1 MKTIHPPRQS
11 GSSLV
16 IVLTMIP
23 YIGIIL
29 CWVPAVLIA
38 AAQWGDW
45 THPLIVT
52 AVFLIVLF
60 GIVPIVWSAI
70 LSFQK
75 TNLLSTPEWIGLAN
89 YRALSKDP
97 LFKTSVVHAI
107 IYAALFVPLSVAGGL
122 FAAVALNRRI
132 RGIRFYRLAVF
143 VPLVTSTV
151 ATGIIF
157 LWLLDPTFGLV
168 NYALH
173 AVGLPQQQ
181 FLQDPNEALYCIIAM
196 TMWGW
201 LGFDV
206 IVYLAALQGIPEELL
221 EAAEMDGASRFSRFR
236 SVVVPLLG
244 PSTLF
249 LVVWSTINALQ
260 LFDEIYVTTRG
271 GPLGSTTVIVY
282 YLYQQAFQFF
292 NGGYGAAIAW
302 VLFLGILVVTLIQM
316 WIGRRR
322 VYYTS

>member
-1 MKTIHPPRQS
+1 MSVHAETGRSVEHERP
-11 GSSLV
+11 GL
-16 IVLTMIP
+16 LTRLTRSEHLA
-23 YIGIIL
+23 G
-29 CWVPAVLIA
+29 WAFVAPAVILIA
-38 AAQWGDW
+38 VFA
-45 THPLIVT
+45 LI
-52 AVFLIVLF
+52 
-60 GIVPIVWSAI
+60 PIGWS
-70 LSFQK
+70 L
-75 TNLLSTPEWIGLAN
+75 LLSLQANNLIAPAHYVGLAN
-89 YRALSKDP
+89 YRALAKDP
-97 LFKTSVVHAI
+97 QFRSAIGHTLLYTVV
-107 IYAALFVPLSVAGGL
+107 FVPVSVLGALGL
-122 FAAVALNRRI
+122 AVALNRRI

-168 NYALH
+168 NYLLH

-181 FLQDPNEALYCIIAM
+181 FLQDPNQALWCIVAM
-196 TMWGW
+196 TVWGW

-206 IVYLAALQGIPEELL
+206 IIFMAGLQGIPADVL
-221 EAAEMDGASRFSRFR
+221 EAAEMDGASRFSAFR
-236 SVVVPLLG
+236 SIVVPLLG
-244 PSTLF
+244 PATLF

-292 NGGYGAAIAW
+292 NGGYGAAIAY
-302 VLFLGILVVTLIQM
+302 VLFVAILIVTLVQL

-322 VYYTS
+322 VYYSS

>member
-1 MKTIHPPRQS
+1 MSVDAPTGRSVSYQRPGLLIRLARS
-11 GSSLV
+11 ENLAGWAFV
-16 IVLTMIP
+16 A
-23 YIGIIL
+23 
-29 CWVPAVLIA
+29 PAVILIA
-38 AAQWGDW
+38 VFA
-45 THPLIVT
+45 LI
-52 AVFLIVLF
+52 
-60 GIVPIVWSAI
+60 PIGWS
-70 LSFQK
+70 L
-75 TNLLSTPEWIGLAN
+75 LLSLQANNLIAPAHYVGLAN
-89 YRALSKDP
+89 YRALAKDP
-97 LFKTSVVHAI
+97 QFRSAIGHTLLYTVV
-107 IYAALFVPLSVAGGL
+107 FVPVSVFGALGL
-122 FAAVALNRRI
+122 AVALNRRI

-168 NYALH
+168 NYLLH

-181 FLQDPNEALYCIIAM
+181 FLQDPNQALWCIVAM
-196 TMWGW
+196 TVWGW

-206 IVYLAALQGIPEELL
+206 IIYLAALQGIPADLL
-221 EAAEMDGASRFSRFR
+221 EAAEMDGASRLSTFR
-236 SVVVPLLG
+236 SIVVPLLG
-244 PSTLF
+244 PATLF

-292 NGGYGAAIAW
+292 NGGYGAAIAY
-302 VLFLGILVVTLIQM
+302 VLFVAIMIVTLVQL

-322 VYYTS
+322 VYYSS